1 MEDKTAHIIS
11 NARIFGSLNS
21 EDIKAL
27 AKMGEKRQ
35 WRKGSQI
42 ISEGD
47 EGDAIYLVLSGKV
60 KVVLYGEEGR
70 EIVLSIMKKGDIFG
84 EMALFDG
91 EPRSAN
97 VEAIEDAECFV
108 IRGDNLLKYIKNHPA
123 VALNFLSHLSRRLR
137 EADRKI
143 GGLALLDVCG
153 RIAHTLLGIAN
164 TGNGMQG
171 KGPPISK
178 AEGVVTIERLTHEEK
193 AAMIGSSREVVSRA
207 LKKMVQEGDGK
218 IEKERFTLYI

>member
-1 MEDKTAHIIS
+1 MDDKIEDIIAH
-11 NARIFGSLNS
+11 AKIFSSLNDG
-21 EDIKAL
+21 DIKAL
-27 AKMGEKRQ
+27 SKMGDRRHWQ
-35 WRKGSQI
+35 KGSQI

-47 EGDAIYLVLSGKV
+47 GGNAIYLILSGKV
-60 KVVLYGEEGR
+60 KVVLYGEEGK
-70 EIVLSIMKKGDIFG
+70 EIVLSVMKKGDVFG
-84 EMALFDG
+84 EMSLFDR

-97 VEAIEDAECFV
+97 VEAIEDAECF
-108 IRGDNLLKYIKNHPA
+108 IIHGNNLLKYIESHPS

-164 TGNGMQG
+164 AGDDIQE
-171 KGPPISK
+171 KGD
-178 AEGVVTIERLTHEEK
+178 VTIERLTHEEI

-207 LKKMVQEGDGK
+207 LKKMAEEGYVK
-218 IEKERFTLYI
+218 VEKKRFILHI

>member
-11 NARIFGSLNS
+11 NAIIFGSLNS

-70 EIVLSIMKKGDIFG
+70 EIVLSIMKEGDIFG

-153 RIAHTLLGIAN
+153 SIAHTLLGIAN
-164 TGNGMQG
+164 TGNGIQG
-171 KGPPISK
+171 KG
-178 AEGVVTIERLTHEEK
+178 VVAIERLTHEDL

-207 LKKMVQEGDGK
+207 LKKMTQEGYVET
-218 IEKERFTLYI
+218 EKDKFILHI

>member
-1 MEDKTAHIIS
+1 MEDKIAHIIS

-70 EIVLSIMKKGDIFG
+70 EIVLSTMKEGDIFG

-164 TGNGMQG
+164 AGNGIQG
-171 KGPPISK
+171 K
-178 AEGVVTIERLTHEEK
+178 GVVTIERLTHEEI

-207 LKKMVQEGDGK
+207 LKKMAQEGYVK

>member
-1 MEDKTAHIIS
+1 MDDKIENIIA
-11 NARIFGSLNS
+11 NAKIFSSLNES
-21 EDIKAL
+21 DIKAL
-27 AKMGEKRQ
+27 SKMGDRRHWQ
-35 WRKGSQI
+35 KGSQI

-47 EGDAIYLVLSGKV
+47 EGNAIYLILSGKV
-60 KVVLYGEEGR
+60 KVVLYGEEGK
-70 EIVLSIMKKGDIFG
+70 EIVLSVMNKGDVFG
-84 EMALFDG
+84 EMALFDR

-97 VEAIEDAECFV
+97 VEAIEDAECF
-108 IRGDNLLKYIKNHPA
+108 IIHGNNLLKYIENHPA

-164 TGNGMQG
+164 ASDDIQE
-171 KGPPISK
+171 KGD
-178 AEGVVTIERLTHEEK
+178 VTIERLTHEEI

-207 LKKMVQEGDGK
+207 LKKMVEEGYVK
-218 IEKERFTLYI
+218 VEKKRFILHI

>member
-70 EIVLSIMKKGDIFG
+70 EIVLSIMKEGDIFG

-164 TGNGMQG
+164 AGNGIQG
-171 KGPPISK
+171 K
-178 AEGVVTIERLTHEEK
+178 GVVTIERLTHEEI

-207 LKKMVQEGDGK
+207 LKKMAQEGYVK

>member
-42 ISEGD
+42 SSEGD

-70 EIVLSIMKKGDIFG
+70 EIVLSTMKEGDIFG

-137 EADRKI
+137 EADRQI
-143 GGLALLDVCG
+143 GGLALLDGCG
-153 RIAHTLLGIAN
+153 RMAHTFLGIASPS
-164 TGNGMQG
+164 G
-171 KGPPISK
+171 KTEK
-178 AEGVVTIERLTHEEK
+178 GVVAIERLTHEEI

-207 LKKMVQEGDGK
+207 LKKMAQEGYVE
-218 IEKERFTLYI
+218 IEKEKF

>member
-1 MEDKTAHIIS
+1 MEDREDRIENIIA
-11 NARIFGSLNS
+11 NARIFGSLS
-21 EDIKAL
+21 SKDIKAL
-27 AKMGEKRQ
+27 AGMGEKRR
-35 WRKGSQI
+35 WHKGQHI
-42 ISEGD
+42 ISDGD
-47 EGDAIYLVLSGKV
+47 EGDALYLMLSGKI

-70 EIVLSIMKKGDIFG
+70 EIVLSIMKEGDIFG

-97 VEAIEDAECFV
+97 VEAVEDTECF
-108 IRGDNLLKYIKNHPA
+108 IIQGSTLLEYIKVHPA

-164 TGNGMQG
+164 AGNGIQG
-171 KGPPISK
+171 K
-178 AEGVVTIERLTHEEK
+178 GVVTIERLTHEEI

-207 LKKMVQEGDGK
+207 LKKM
-218 IEKERFTLYI
+218 

>member
-1 MEDKTAHIIS
+1 MEDREDRIENIIA
-11 NARIFGSLNS
+11 NARIFGSLS
-21 EDIKAL
+21 SKDIKAL
-27 AKMGEKRQ
+27 AGMGEKRR
-35 WRKGSQI
+35 WHKGQHI

-47 EGDAIYLVLSGKV
+47 EGDALYLMLSGKI

-70 EIVLSIMKKGDIFG
+70 EIVLSIMKEGDIFG

-97 VEAIEDAECFV
+97 VEAVEDTECFIV
-108 IRGDNLLKYIKNHPA
+108 QGSTLLEYIKVHPA

-153 RIAHTLLGIAN
+153 RIAHTFLDIA
-164 TGNGMQG
+164 
-171 KGPPISK
+171 KK
-178 AEGVVTIERLTHEEK
+178 ASSGAQENKVMSIERLTHEEI

-207 LKKMVQEGDGK
+207 LKKMTQEGYVK
-218 IEKERFTLYI
+218 IEKERFILHI